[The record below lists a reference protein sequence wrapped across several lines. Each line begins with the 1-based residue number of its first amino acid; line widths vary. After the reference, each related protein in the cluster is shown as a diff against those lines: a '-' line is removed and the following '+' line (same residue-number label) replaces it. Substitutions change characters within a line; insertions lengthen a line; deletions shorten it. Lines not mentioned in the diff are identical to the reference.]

1 VTLIKPLLADE
12 ALAADIDAAN
22 PGAGIELWW
31 LGQSGFLV
39 KSAAGRVL
47 FDPYLSDS
55 LTRKYERTDK
65 PHTRMTRRAIAP
77 SELRSINV
85 VTSSHNHTDHLD
97 AETLSA
103 VFAFNPTAKFVIPEA
118 NRVFVADRL
127 GCDPDWPMG
136 MTDGESLAVDGFEF
150 HAVPA
155 AHNEIERDKFG
166 RCKYLGYVVRF
177 GQVTVF
183 HSGDT
188 LRYPQMVALL
198 RPFSVDVAL
207 LPINGNRP
215 ARHVAG
221 NLLGDEAAQLAHEI
235 GARVV
240 VPCHYD
246 MFEFNTESPDLFVKT
261 CRRVNQP
268 FRVLQCGERL
278 SIEPRLA
285 N

>member
-1 VTLIKPLLADE
+1 MTLIEPLLSDD
-12 ALAADIDAAN
+12 ALAADVEAAN
-22 PGAGIELWW
+22 PGEGIVLWW

-39 KSAAGRVL
+39 KSAVGRVL

-55 LTRKYERTDK
+55 LTRKYDHTDK

-77 SELRSINV
+77 SELQSISI

-103 VFAFNPTAKFVIPEA
+103 VLASNPTAKLLAPEA
-118 NRVFVADRL
+118 NRAFVANRL
-127 GCDPDWPMG
+127 GCDPEWPLG
-136 MTDGESLAVDGFEF
+136 LSDGESLAVDGFEF

-155 AHNEIERDKFG
+155 AHNEIDRDKRG
-166 RCKYLGYVVRF
+166 RCLYLGYVVRF
-177 GQVTVF
+177 GKITVF

-188 LRYPQMVALL
+188 LRYPQMADLL
-198 RPFSVDVAL
+198 RPFSIDVAL

-215 ARHVAG
+215 ERRVAG
-221 NLLGDEAAQLAHEI
+221 NLFGDEAAQLAHDI
-235 GARVV
+235 GARLV

-246 MFEFNTESPDLFVKT
+246 MFEFNTESPDLFVES
-261 CRRVNQP
+261 CLSVNQP
-268 FRVLQCGERL
+268 FHVLQCGERL
-278 SIEPRLA
+278 SLGPRSP